1 MQEFLKQGMN
11 LTYRDFRIALIWV
24 SGYIRGRYDA
34 LLPKHLKSVEYIVDE
49 LNVDAAF
56 EVYLEL
62 KDYVSSDRLEIISD
76 ISDNEFESE
85 SEDDE
90 DFE

>member
-1 MQEFLKQGMN
+1 MD
-11 LTYRDFRIALIWV
+11 LTYRDFRMALVGV
-24 SGYIRGRYDA
+24 SGYTRGRYDA

-62 KDYVSSDRLEIISD
+62 KEYVSSDRIEIVSD
-76 ISDNEFESE
+76 ISDSEFESE
-85 SEDDE
+85 LDDDENDE

>member
-1 MQEFLKQGMN
+1 MD
-11 LTYRDFRIALIWV
+11 LTYRDFRMALIGV
-24 SGYIRGRYDA
+24 SGYTRGRYDV

-62 KDYVSSDRLEIISD
+62 KDYVSSDRLEIVSD
-76 ISDNEFESE
+76 TSDSEFESE
-85 SEDDE
+85 SEDAEDDE

>member
-1 MQEFLKQGMN
+1 M
-11 LTYRDFRIALIWV
+11 
-24 SGYIRGRYDA
+24 
-34 LLPKHLKSVEYIVDE
+34 DE

-62 KDYVSSDRLEIISD
+62 KDYVSSDRLKIVSD
-76 ISDNEFESE
+76 TSDSEFESE